1 MLLFIHLILI
11 GFFVGLIVHFVKE
24 KSYNAAEKVFF
35 SSAGLVFVIAIL
47 IGVYSGSYSNYVD
60 LREYK
65 DGLVLQHDL
74 KALSAV
80 SKTINNDNNLV
91 AETKDGYYK
100 GLIDGI
106 YGAKHRINA
115 YNETIISK
123 KLYGSNWFYGLY
135 VIEPDDDMKII
146 DVTEYDFKMGE

>member
-1 MLLFIHLILI
+1 MLLILHLAVIIFMI
-11 GFFVGLIVHFVKE
+11 GLCVHYVRTTYSDE
-24 KSYNAAEKVFF
+24 A
-35 SSAGLVFVIAIL
+35 
-47 IGVYSGSYSNYVD
+47 GVYSGVGAASLIAVMIGIWAGSYNSYVE

-80 SKTINNDNNLV
+80 SQTINNDDNLI

-106 YGAKHRINA
+106 NNAKYRIIK
-115 YNETIISK
+115 YNSTIVSK
-123 KLYGSNWFYGLY
+123 RLYGSNFFFSLY
-135 VIEPDDDMKII
+135 VIEPDSDMVLI
-146 DVTEYDFKMGE
+146 DVSHYDFY